1 MHHDLTNMRAT
12 LRAAQTAESFADWLR
27 DDGDQMLAAAELLGG
42 QAWRDRADAVR
53 VAVSGGVPL
62 VELISELSDLYQLLS
77 LEFTDDLD
85 SVEAALF
92 FAVHPDDPRADEA
105 RLCAEALEQGLS
117 ALAIVAGASST
128 KSREV
133 A

>member
-12 LRAAQTAESFADWLR
+12 LRAAQTAESFADWLSEH
-27 DDGDQMLAAAELLGG
+27 GDQMVAAAELLGG
-42 QAWRDRADAVR
+42 QAWRDRAESVR
-53 VAVSGGVPL
+53 VAVSGGGPL

-105 RLCAEALEQGLS
+105 RLCAEALERGLA
-117 ALAIVAGASST
+117 ALAIVAGASSK

>member
-27 DDGDQMLAAAELLGG
+27 DGGDQMVAAAELLGG
-42 QAWRDRADAVR
+42 QKWRDRADAVR
-53 VAVSGGVPL
+53 AAVSGGVPL
-62 VELISELSDLYQLLS
+62 FELISELSDLYQLLS
-77 LEFTDDLD
+77 LEFTDNLD

-105 RLCAEALEQGLS
+105 RLCAEALERGLA
-117 ALAIVAGASST
+117 ALTVVAGASSA